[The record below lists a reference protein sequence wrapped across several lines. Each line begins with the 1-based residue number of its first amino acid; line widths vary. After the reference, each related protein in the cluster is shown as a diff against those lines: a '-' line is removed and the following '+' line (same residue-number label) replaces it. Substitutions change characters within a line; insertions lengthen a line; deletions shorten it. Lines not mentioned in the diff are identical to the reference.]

1 MRRLV
6 GYLLIA
12 VSVVAS
18 VYVVFILFEQWLGSG
33 TSSQLLLDGAL
44 LVVLFALFCVG
55 YYLVTALDRS

>member
-12 VSVVAS
+12 VSVVAG

-44 LVVLFALFCVG
+44 LVILFALFCVG